1 MKGVGNMDS
10 IRRGEILDFKVVYV
24 DSLYDYVAK
33 DDIEYAN
40 KVKDEWETF
49 SGLCYITKENE
60 MELLVVKDRGVTTI
74 GTVFHEKIHGLDYYM
89 FSDYTGNSNLRE
101 LQENVPFHYWTEFHA
116 EYQTYMYLIKA
127 NGLSDTPQKAAD
139 ELREKI
145 QNVYSGLKVYLDDL
159 LDISI
164 RQYGRYIALQECYPE
179 LPIHKAKFYPNESF
193 MDIYIFLRKH
203 RTFNSIMED
212 MSEWDRLLAATEQS

>member
-1 MKGVGNMDS
+1 MDS
-10 IRRGEILDFKVVYV
+10 IRSGEVPDFKVVYV

-33 DDIEYAN
+33 DDTEYAN
-40 KVKDEWETF
+40 KVRDEIAEAK
-49 SGLCYITKENE
+49 GLCYITKENE
-60 MELLVVKDRGVTTI
+60 MELLVVKKKGINTMAMPI
-74 GTVFHEKIHGLDYYM
+74 HESVHGMDYYM
-89 FSDYTGNSNLRE
+89 LSDYTGNSNLRE

-116 EYQTYMYLIKA
+116 EYLTYIYLIKE
-127 NGLSDTPQKAAD
+127 NGLSDTPQKVAD
-139 ELREKI
+139 EFREKI

-159 LDISI
+159 LDVSI

-212 MSEWDRLLAATEQS
+212 MSEWDSLLAATGQPKK

>member
-1 MKGVGNMDS
+1 MDS
-10 IRRGEILDFKVVYV
+10 IRRGEIPDFKVVYV

-40 KVKDEWETF
+40 KVKDELETF

-116 EYQTYMYLIKA
+116 EYQTYMYLIKT
-127 NGLSDTPQKAAD
+127 NGLSDTPQKVAD
-139 ELREKI
+139 EFREKI
-145 QNVYSGLKVYLDDL
+145 QNVYSGLKMYLDDL
-159 LDISI
+159 LDVSI

-179 LPIHKAKFYPNESF
+179 LPIYKWNFYPNESF
-193 MDIYIFLRKH
+193 IEIYIFLRKH
-203 RTFNSIMED
+203 RTFSSIMED
-212 MSEWDRLLAATEQS
+212 MSEWDSLLAATGQLQK